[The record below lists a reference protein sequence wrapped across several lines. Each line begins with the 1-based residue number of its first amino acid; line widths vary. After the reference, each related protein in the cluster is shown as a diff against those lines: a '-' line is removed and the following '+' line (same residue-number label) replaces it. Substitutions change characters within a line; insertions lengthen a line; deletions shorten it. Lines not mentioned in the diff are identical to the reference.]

1 MTNQKIGRNQPC
13 PCGSDKKFK
22 HCCAQDNDNPPPHI
36 QELFA
41 DLEQLTLSN
50 PGLSLED
57 LETVVASRI
66 QAQNSKPSA
75 DLCGL
80 SPEQMHNWLNAPWNS
95 WQGVEFSTPADVSS
109 SPVMRYLDILLENLL
124 EEGGSIRL
132 TTKGNLPLRI
142 VQQCAAIADQL
153 PSVGNLYPIS
163 LSEYRGRNEDDFN
176 ALHYTRV
183 IAELADILYQ
193 RRGCLHVK
201 KDAQKKFQ
209 QQGIGSFYADMLES
223 ATSQY
228 NWAYLDAFS
237 NQLTFRELWLF
248 MLWRLQSHC
257 CIQQLVEEVAVVLGP
272 IFEQMPQPEYASK
285 QHELT
290 NIVSIRFVWRFLGFF
305 GLVRHSESR
314 ESFSVTPVKVE
325 FTPLMAASFKFR
337 L

>member
-1 MTNQKIGRNQPC
+1 MTNKKIGRNQPC

-22 HCCAQDNDNPPPHI
+22 HCCGGDSNPPPHI

-80 SPEQMHNWLNAPWNS
+80 SPEQMHNWINAPWNT
-95 WQGVEFSTPADVSS
+95 WQGVEFSTPADLSS
-109 SPVMRYLDILLENLL
+109 SPVMRYLEILLENLL
-124 EEGGSIRL
+124 EGGGSIKL
-132 TTKGNLPLRI
+132 TTKGNLPLRV
-142 VQQCAAIADQL
+142 VQQCNAISDQL
-153 PSVGNLYPIS
+153 PSVGELNHIS

-183 IAELADILYQ
+183 IAELAGILYQ
-193 RRGCLHVK
+193 RSGRLHFK

-209 QQGIGSFYADMLES
+209 QQGIGSFYAGMLES

-228 NWAYLDAFS
+228 NWAYLDRFTD
-237 NQLTFRELWLF
+237 QLTFRDIWLF
-248 MLWRLQSHC
+248 MLWRLQTHC
-257 CIQQLVEEVAVVLGP
+257 SVQQLAEEVAVVLKP
-272 IFEQMPQPEYASK
+272 VLEQMPEPEYCSK
-285 QHELT
+285 QQELT
-290 NIVSIRFVWRFLGFF
+290 SIVSTRFVRRFLGFF
-305 GLVRHSESR
+305 GLIKHPGKGDFVSKPSEII
-314 ESFSVTPVKVE
+314 E
-325 FTPLMAASFKFR
+325 FTSLMTASFRFT